1 MSMTIEQRISVDID
15 NHFWRGYPMPDYLTD
30 AEKDIVGDAACAA
43 HELAEVNDDEDDCRA
58 FESEEDYRDLL
69 DSIQNGC
76 VEQIIASA
84 TARNAARKEEEDD

>member
-43 HELAEVNDDEDDCRA
+43 HELA
-58 FESEEDYRDLL
+58 
-69 DSIQNGC
+69 
-76 VEQIIASA
+76 
-84 TARNAARKEEEDD
+84 